1 MSGQARPNF
10 LNYLWLSLL
19 ILSGMIA
26 IAMLQMP
33 RLNTLKQGRG
43 ISPETAQKELESSQ
57 ASLELLKRLPAFGFD
72 NLLADWVFI
81 EFLEYFGDNEA
92 RQLTDYRLSPEYFE
106 IIVNRDPRFLDIYPF
121 LSASTSIY
129 AGKPERTIDLIE
141 KGLESLDP
149 HLQSRSYYVW
159 RYKGTDE
166 LLFLGDSQ
174 AARQSFQ
181 KAAEWASIHPDEESQ
196 QVAQV
201 SRQTAQ
207 FLEKN
212 PDSKSA
218 QVSAWGMVLQ
228 NAVDKQTRETA
239 VRRIEE
245 LGGKV
250 TVSSD
255 GRVNIQLP
263 EQD

>member
-1 MSGQARPNF
+1 MSVQARPNF

-19 ILSGMIA
+19 ILSGMMA
-26 IAMLQMP
+26 IGILQMP
-33 RLNTLKQGRG
+33 RLNTLKQKQS
-43 ISPETAQKELESSQ
+43 ISSETAKKEVDSSK
-57 ASLELLKRLPAFGFD
+57 ASLELLQKLPTFGFD
-72 NLLADWVFI
+72 NLVADWVFI
-81 EFLEYFGDNEA
+81 EFLEYFGDDEA
-92 RQLTDYRLSPEYFE
+92 RQITDYRLSPEYFK
-106 IIVNRDPRFLDIYPF
+106 IIVNHDPRFLDIYPF

-129 AGKPERTIDLIE
+129 AGKPELTIELME
-141 KGLESLDP
+141 KGLKSLDP
-149 HLQSRSYYVW
+149 HQQKHSYYVW

-166 LLFLGDSQ
+166 LLFLGDPQ

-181 KAAEWASIHPDEESQ
+181 KAAEWASIYPDEESQ

-207 FLEKN
+207 FLEN
-212 PDSKSA
+212 NSESKSA

-228 NAVDKQTRETA
+228 NAVDKQTRDTA

-250 TVSSD
+250 IVSPD

-263 EQD
+263 ERD

>member
-1 MSGQARPNF
+1 MSVQARPNF
-10 LNYLWLSLL
+10 LQYLWLSLL
-19 ILSGMIA
+19 ILSGIVA
-26 IAMLQMP
+26 IGVLQIP
-33 RLNTLKQGRG
+33 RLNNLKQVQNL
-43 ISPETAQKELESSQ
+43 SSETAKKEVESNQ
-57 ASLELLKRLPAFGFD
+57 ASLDLLKKSPAFGFD
-72 NLLADWVFI
+72 NLVADWVFI
-81 EFLEYFGDNEA
+81 EFLEYFGDDEA

-106 IIVNRDPRFLDIYPF
+106 IIVDRDPRFLDIYPF

-129 AGKPERTIDLIE
+129 AGQPETTVKLIE
-141 KGLESLDP
+141 KGLKSLSP
-149 HLQSRSYYVW
+149 HQQPRSFYVW
-159 RYKGTDE
+159 RYKATDE
-166 LLFLGDSQ
+166 LLFLGDPQ

-207 FLEKN
+207 FLENN

-228 NAVDKQTRETA
+228 NAVDKETREAA
-239 VRRIEE
+239 VLRIEE

-250 TVSSD
+250 TVSEQGVVD
-255 GRVNIQLP
+255 VQLP